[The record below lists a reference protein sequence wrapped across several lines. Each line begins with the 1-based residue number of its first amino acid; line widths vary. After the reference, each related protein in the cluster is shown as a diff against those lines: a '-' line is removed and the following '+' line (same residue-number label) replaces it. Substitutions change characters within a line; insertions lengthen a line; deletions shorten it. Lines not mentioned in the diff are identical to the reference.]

1 MKTRRIARNDRGFE
15 QGTYRLP
22 WARLVARPRF
32 DEDLMLLGRLDRMWR
47 LSLPVGSVILAVLLT
62 VIPIGFGQLSS
73 IMPAFGLMAIYYW
86 TVSRPESMPALFVFV
101 FGILQDSLS
110 GAPIGLWAV
119 VFLSAHYFVISQ
131 RRLLAGQAFSLAWFG
146 FALLTVLAG
155 ILAWGLA
162 CAVFMQIVPPVPGA
176 VQAFLTIML
185 YPPVAWGLAQLHR
198 LMPKGLK

>member
-1 MKTRRIARNDRGFE
+1 MKTRRIARNEAGFE
-15 QGTYRLP
+15 FGSGRRSNGRSVPQ
-22 WARLVARPRF
+22 PRF
-32 DEDLMLLGRLDRMWR
+32 DRDLTLLGRLDRMWR
-47 LSLPVGSVILAVLLT
+47 LSLPVGSIILAVLLT

-86 TVSRPESMPALFVFV
+86 TVSRPESMPALFVFI

-131 RRLLAGQAFSLAWFG
+131 RRLLAGQAFALAWFG
-146 FALLTVLAG
+146 FALLTVLAA

-162 CAVFMQIVPPVPGA
+162 CAVFMQIVPPLPGA
-176 VQAFLTIML
+176 VQAFMTIML
-185 YPPVAWGLAQLHR
+185 YPPVAWALAQIHR